1 MVFYHSGGRFSVV
14 VTTFLWGWWA
24 GSGGVLSNFAFRFN
38 LRFCCLQIC
47 SDYGLYQES
56 IDINSANHDP
66 RSPCGERHANRI
78 GIGEWVK
85 FQPTPPSRE
94 ATDKAITEYFSYKI
108 FQSTPP
114 SREATSWTRSSSV
127 RTSDFN
133 PHLPRGRRP
142 LRDRTKLPAGR
153 FQPTPPSRE
162 ATC

>member
-1 MVFYHSGGRFSVV
+1 M
-14 VTTFLWGWWA
+14 
-24 GSGGVLSNFAFRFN
+24 
-38 LRFCCLQIC
+38 QIC

-78 GIGEWVK
+78 EIGEWVK

-133 PHLPRGRRP
+133 PHLPRARRHRFP
-142 LRDRTKLPAGR
+142 SNIAPSAP

-162 ATC
+162 ATWPPPAQSVPSLYFNPHLPRGRRRFLLTACAY